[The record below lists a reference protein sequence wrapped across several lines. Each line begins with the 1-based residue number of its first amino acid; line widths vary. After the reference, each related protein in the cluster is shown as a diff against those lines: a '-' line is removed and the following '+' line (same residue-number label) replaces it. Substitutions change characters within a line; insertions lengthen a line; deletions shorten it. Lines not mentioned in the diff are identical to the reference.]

1 MRAMIPPPAS
11 TSLPPAHPL
20 PAVAPAER
28 WQVALLWAGVPL
40 CAFGIAQQRL
50 WEQWRPGRFGE
61 LLLLSLL
68 AAGLAWP
75 LRKFTR
81 RSWATAL
88 ALPWCLA
95 LVLFAGLV
103 PVMATLVLATTA
115 LALGGLLDTRVLPRM
130 SPRMSPA
137 LHTACGLV
145 LLGAVLGWLLPL
157 PVHFRWCYLGLGL
170 LLAGL
175 RRKQLLQCAHGLREG
190 WIQSVA
196 AAPRIAGFAVLA
208 LGLAST
214 GAWLPTLQVDDLGYH
229 LRLPWELLEQGRYA
243 MDPETHV
250 WALAPWLGDV
260 LQSFPQV
267 IAGEE
272 ARGPVN
278 ALWMLLTASGVWQL
292 GKALGGD
299 ARANW
304 AAVALYASLP
314 LTASLAASMQTETP
328 ATALLVWLFVVI
340 VKAPEAWS
348 RGLYRGAVLVGGL
361 LALKLAAAAA
371 AIVLLPWAM
380 WRHRSSLRPLPVL
393 GAAATALAL
402 GASSYAYA
410 WSIAGNPFLPLF
422 NAYFHSP
429 YFQAADFDDAR
440 WHAGFNALL
449 PWRLTFDT
457 NRYLEA
463 FAGGGG
469 FVLVALAGGWVLA
482 LAQRRTSLVA
492 MMMAASIVLPLIPM
506 QYLRYAFPACVVL
519 LPLLA
524 TTAFRIDPRRAAW
537 LLGSVCLLNFAF
549 QANSHWMLR
558 TGAVKETLLALGD
571 DDASFRHYAPERL
584 LLARLRASPA
594 STGNVLAMDPDTAW
608 VAETGTRAR
617 TTSRYDPSLAAMATA
632 ADLDATGTAWQ
643 SLLRHE
649 GIGEVLLRKKT
660 LTEAQRNGLRQA
672 NATLRAE
679 QGDAQWWSLE
689 AREVRP

>member
-1 MRAMIPPPAS
+1 MRAMIPPSAS
-11 TSLPPAHPL
+11 TSIPPAHPL
-20 PAVAPAER
+20 PVAASAKR
-28 WQVALLWAGVPL
+28 WQVALLWVGLPL
-40 CAFGIAQQRL
+40 CAFGIFQYRL
-50 WEQWRPGRFGE
+50 WEQWHSGRFGE

-68 AAGLAWP
+68 AWGLAWP
-75 LRKFTR
+75 LRKFAHW
-81 RSWATAL
+81 SWATAL

-95 LVLFAGLV
+95 LVLFAGVV
-103 PVMATLVLATTA
+103 PVMATLALAITA
-115 LALGGLLDTRVLPRM
+115 LALGSLLDARA
-130 SPRMSPA
+130 SPA
-137 LHTACGLV
+137 LQMTCGLV

-157 PVHFRWCYLGLGL
+157 PVHFRWSYLGLGL

-175 RRKQLLQCAHGLREG
+175 RRKRLLEG
-190 WIQSVA
+190 ARNLCDDWTQSVA
-196 AAPRIAGFAVLA
+196 AAPRAAGFAVLA

-267 IAGEE
+267 IAGAE

-278 ALWMLLTASGVWQL
+278 VLWILLTATGVWRL

-299 ARANW
+299 ARASW
-304 AAVALYASLP
+304 AAVVLYASLP
-314 LTASLAASMQTETP
+314 LTASLAGSMQTETP
-328 ATALLVWLFVVI
+328 TAALLVWLFVLI
-340 VKAPEAWS
+340 VGAPEARR
-348 RGLYRGAVLVGGL
+348 RGLHCGAVLVGGL

-380 WRHRSSLRPLPVL
+380 WRHRRSLRLLPIL
-393 GAAATALAL
+393 AAVAVALAL

-410 WSIAGNPFLPLF
+410 WIIAGNPFLPLF
-422 NAYFHSP
+422 NAHFHSP

-440 WHAGFNALL
+440 WHAGFDALL

-457 NRYLEA
+457 GRYLEA

-469 FVLVALAGGWVLA
+469 FVLVALLGGWILA
-482 LAQRRTSLVA
+482 LVQRRTTLVA
-492 MMMAASIVLPLIPM
+492 AMTAASIAIPLIPM
-506 QYLRYAFPACVVL
+506 QYLRYVFPACVVL

-524 TTAFRIDPRRAAW
+524 ATAFRVDPRRAGW
-537 LLGSVCLLNFAF
+537 LLGGVCLLNFAF
-549 QANSHWMLR
+549 QANGHWLLR

-571 DDASFRHYAPERL
+571 DDASFRHYAPERI
-584 LLARLRASPA
+584 LLAELRASPA
-594 STGNVLAMDPDTAW
+594 NAGNVLAMDPETAW
-608 VAETGTRAR
+608 VAEMGVRAR
-617 TTSRYDPSLAAMATA
+617 TTSRYDPSLAAAATA
-632 ADLDATGTAWQ
+632 ADLDATGSAWQ
-643 SLLRHE
+643 SLFERE
-649 GIGEVLLRKKT
+649 DITEVLLRKKE

-672 NATLRAE
+672 KASLRAE

-689 AREVRP
+689 PRKARP

>member
-1 MRAMIPPPAS
+1 MRAMIPSPAS
-11 TSLPPAHPL
+11 TSVPPAHPL
-20 PAVAPAER
+20 PASAPAER
-28 WQVALLWAGVPL
+28 WQVALLWVGLPL
-40 CAFGIAQQRL
+40 CTFGIFHYRL
-50 WEQWRPGRFGE
+50 WEQWHPGRLGE

-68 AAGLAWP
+68 AWGLAWP
-75 LRKFTR
+75 LRKFAHW
-81 RSWATAL
+81 SWATAL

-95 LVLFAGLV
+95 LVLFAGV
-103 PVMATLVLATTA
+103 MPVMATLALAITA
-115 LALGGLLDTRVLPRM
+115 LALGGLLAACV

-137 LHTACGLV
+137 LQIACGLV

-157 PVHFRWCYLGLGL
+157 PVHFRWSYLGLGI
-170 LLAGL
+170 LLAGF
-175 RRKQLLQCAHGLREG
+175 RRKQLLESVRGLHDG
-190 WIQSVA
+190 WPQSVT

-214 GAWLPTLQVDDLGYH
+214 GSWLPTLQVDDLGYH
-229 LRLPWELLEQGRYA
+229 LRLPWELLEQGRYS

-260 LQSFPQV
+260 LQAFPQV

-278 ALWMLLTASGVWQL
+278 ALWILLTASGVWRL

-314 LTASLAASMQTETP
+314 LTASLAGSMQTETP
-328 ATALLVWLFVVI
+328 TAALLVWLFVLI
-340 VKAPEAWS
+340 VEAPDARK
-348 RGLYRGAVLVGGL
+348 RGLACGAVLAGGL

-371 AIVLLPWAM
+371 AIVLLPWAI
-380 WRHRSSLRPLPVL
+380 WRHRNSLRLLPVL
-393 GAAATALAL
+393 AAVAVSLAL

-422 NAYFHSP
+422 NTYFHSP
-429 YFQAADFDDAR
+429 YFQAADFDDVR

-449 PWRLTFDT
+449 PWHLTFDT
-457 NRYLEA
+457 GRYLEA

-482 LAQRRTSLVA
+482 LVQRRTSLIAV
-492 MMMAASIVLPLIPM
+492 MMIASIALPLIPM
-506 QYLRYAFPACVVL
+506 QYLRNAFHACVLL

-524 TTAFRIDPRRAAW
+524 TTAFRADPRHAAW
-537 LLGSVCLLNFAF
+537 LLGSACLLNFAF
-549 QANSHWMLR
+549 QANGHWMLR
-558 TGAVKETLLALGD
+558 TGAVKETIRALGD
-571 DDASFRHYAPERL
+571 DHASFRHYAPERI
-584 LLARLRASPA
+584 LLAKLRTSPA

-608 VAETGTRAR
+608 VAEMGTRAR
-617 TTSRYDPSLAAMATA
+617 TTSRYDPSLAAAAAA
-632 ADLDATGTAWQ
+632 ADLDATGGAWQ
-643 SLLRHE
+643 SLLQHE
-649 GIGEVLLRKKT
+649 NITEVLLRKET

-672 NATLRAE
+672 NASLRAE
-679 QGDAQWWSLE
+679 QGSAQWWSLAAPE
-689 AREVRP
+689 ARP

>member
-11 TSLPPAHPL
+11 TSIPPAQPL
-20 PAVAPAER
+20 PATAR
-28 WQVALLWAGVPL
+28 WRIALLWAGTPL
-40 CAFGIAQQRL
+40 CAFGIFHYRM
-50 WEQWRPGRFGE
+50 WEQWHSGRFGE
-61 LLLLSLL
+61 LLVLSLL
-68 AAGLAWP
+68 AWGLAWP
-75 LRKFTR
+75 LRKFAR
-81 RSWATAL
+81 WSWATAL

-95 LVLFAGLV
+95 LVLFAGVV
-103 PVMATLVLATTA
+103 PVAATLVLAIAA
-115 LALGGLLDTRVLPRM
+115 LALGGLLEARA
-130 SPRMSPA
+130 SPA
-137 LHTACGLV
+137 LQIACGLV

-175 RRKQLLQCAHGLREG
+175 RREQLLECARSLREG
-190 WIQSVA
+190 WTQSVA
-196 AAPRIAGFAVLA
+196 AAPRMASFAVLA

-243 MDPETHV
+243 MDPETHI

-260 LQSFPQV
+260 LQAFPQV

-299 ARANW
+299 ARASW

-314 LTASLAASMQTETP
+314 LTASLAGSMQTETP
-328 ATALLVWLFVVI
+328 TAALLAWLFVLI
-340 VKAPEAWS
+340 VQAPRARR
-348 RGLYRGAVLVGGL
+348 RGLACGAVLVGGL

-371 AIVLLPWAM
+371 AIVLLPWAV
-380 WRHRSSLRPLPVL
+380 WRHRNSLRLLPVL
-393 GAAATALAL
+393 VAAAVSLTL

-410 WSIAGNPFLPLF
+410 WIIAGNPFLPLF
-422 NAYFHSP
+422 NGYFHSP

-449 PWRLTFDT
+449 PWHLTFDT
-457 NRYLEA
+457 GRYLEA

-469 FVLVALAGGWVLA
+469 FVLVALAGGWLLA
-482 LAQRRTSLVA
+482 LVQRRTSLIAV
-492 MMMAASIVLPLIPM
+492 MMAASIALPLIPM
-506 QYLRYAFPACVVL
+506 QYLRYAFPACVLL

-524 TTAFRIDPRRAAW
+524 TTAFRADPRHAAW
-537 LLGSVCLLNFAF
+537 LLGGVCLLNFAF
-549 QANSHWMLR
+549 QANAHWMLR
-558 TGAVKETLLALGD
+558 TGAVKETILALGD

-584 LLARLRASPA
+584 LLAELRASST

-608 VAETGTRAR
+608 VAEMGTRAR
-617 TTSRYDPSLAAMATA
+617 TTSRYDPSLAAAAAA
-632 ADLDATGTAWQ
+632 ADLDASGGAWQ
-643 SLLRHE
+643 SLLQHE
-649 GIGEVLLRKKT
+649 SITEVLLREKA
-660 LTEAQRNGLRQA
+660 LTEAQRNGLRRA

-679 QGDAQWWSLE
+679 QADAQWWSIDSRK
-689 AREVRP
+689 ARP

>member
-1 MRAMIPPPAS
+1 MRAMIPPSAS
-11 TSLPPAHPL
+11 TSIPPAHPL
-20 PAVAPAER
+20 PVAASAKR
-28 WQVALLWAGVPL
+28 WQVALLWVGLPL
-40 CAFGIAQQRL
+40 CAFGIFQYRL
-50 WEQWRPGRFGE
+50 WEQWHSGRFGE

-68 AAGLAWP
+68 AWGLAWP
-75 LRKFTR
+75 LRKFAHW
-81 RSWATAL
+81 SWATAL

-95 LVLFAGLV
+95 LVLFAGVV
-103 PVMATLVLATTA
+103 PVMATLALAITA
-115 LALGGLLDTRVLPRM
+115 LALGSLLDARA
-130 SPRMSPA
+130 SPA
-137 LHTACGLV
+137 LQMTCGLV

-157 PVHFRWCYLGLGL
+157 PVHFRWSYLGLGL

-175 RRKQLLQCAHGLREG
+175 RRKRLLEG
-190 WIQSVA
+190 ARNLCDDWTQSVA
-196 AAPRIAGFAVLA
+196 AAPRAAGFAVLA

-267 IAGEE
+267 IAGAE

-278 ALWMLLTASGVWQL
+278 VLWILLTATGVWRL

-299 ARANW
+299 ARASW
-304 AAVALYASLP
+304 AAVVLYASLP
-314 LTASLAASMQTETP
+314 LTASLAGSMQTETP
-328 ATALLVWLFVVI
+328 TAALLVWLFVLI
-340 VKAPEAWS
+340 VEAPEARR
-348 RGLYRGAVLVGGL
+348 RGLHCGAVLVGGL

-380 WRHRSSLRPLPVL
+380 WRHRRSLRLLPIL
-393 GAAATALAL
+393 AAVAVALAL

-410 WSIAGNPFLPLF
+410 WIIAGNPFLPLF
-422 NAYFHSP
+422 NAHFHSP

-440 WHAGFNALL
+440 WHAGFDALL

-457 NRYLEA
+457 GRYLEA

-469 FVLVALAGGWVLA
+469 FVLVALLGGWILA
-482 LAQRRTSLVA
+482 LVQRRTTLVA
-492 MMMAASIVLPLIPM
+492 AMTAASIAIPLIPM
-506 QYLRYAFPACVVL
+506 QYLRYVFPACVVL

-524 TTAFRIDPRRAAW
+524 ATAFRVDPRRAGW
-537 LLGSVCLLNFAF
+537 LLGGVCLLNFAF
-549 QANSHWMLR
+549 QANGHWLLR

-571 DDASFRHYAPERL
+571 DDASFRHYAPERI
-584 LLARLRASPA
+584 LLAELRASPA
-594 STGNVLAMDPDTAW
+594 NAGNVLAMDPETAW
-608 VAETGTRAR
+608 VAEMGVRAR
-617 TTSRYDPSLAAMATA
+617 TTSRYDPSLAAAATA
-632 ADLDATGTAWQ
+632 ADLDATGSAWQ
-643 SLLRHE
+643 SLFERE
-649 GIGEVLLRKKT
+649 DITEVLLRKKE

-672 NATLRAE
+672 KASLRAE

-689 AREVRP
+689 PRKARP

>member
-11 TSLPPAHPL
+11 TSTPPEHPL
-20 PAVAPAER
+20 PAAAPAER
-28 WQVALLWAGVPL
+28 WQVALLWLGLPS
-40 CAFGIAQQRL
+40 CAFGIFHYRL
-50 WEQWRPGRFGE
+50 WEQWHSGRFGE

-68 AAGLAWP
+68 AWGLAWP
-75 LRKFTR
+75 LRKFAHW
-81 RSWATAL
+81 SWATAL

-95 LVLFAGLV
+95 LVLFAGVV
-103 PVMATLVLATTA
+103 PVMATLALATAA
-115 LALGGLLDTRVLPRM
+115 LALGGLLGPRN
-130 SPRMSPA
+130 SPRISPA
-137 LHTACGLV
+137 LQMTCGLA

-157 PVHFRWCYLGLGL
+157 PVHFRWSYLGLGL
-170 LLAGL
+170 LLTGL
-175 RRKQLLQCAHGLREG
+175 RRKQLLECTRDLCES
-190 WIQSVA
+190 WTQSVA

-260 LQSFPQV
+260 LQAFPQV

-278 ALWMLLTASGVWQL
+278 ALWMLLTASGVWRL

-304 AAVALYASLP
+304 AAVTLYASLP
-314 LTASLAASMQTETP
+314 LTASLAGSMQTETP
-328 ATALLVWLFVVI
+328 TAALLVWLVVLI
-340 VKAPEAWS
+340 VQAPGARW
-348 RGLYRGAVLVGGL
+348 RGLQCGAVLVGGL

-380 WRHRSSLRPLPVL
+380 WRHRNSLRLL
-393 GAAATALAL
+393 QALAAAAMALAL
-402 GASSYAYA
+402 GASSYVYA
-410 WSIAGNPFLPLF
+410 WFIAGNPFLPLF
-422 NAYFHSP
+422 NTYFHSP
-429 YFQAADFDDAR
+429 YFQAANFDDVR

-457 NRYLEA
+457 GRYLEA

-469 FVLVALAGGWVLA
+469 FVLVALAGGWMLA
-482 LAQRRTSLVA
+482 LMQRRTSLIA
-492 MMMAASIVLPLIPM
+492 MMMAVSIALPLIPM

-524 TTAFRIDPRRAAW
+524 TTAFRADPRHAAW
-537 LLGSVCLLNFAF
+537 LLGGVCLLNFAF
-549 QANSHWMLR
+549 QANGHWMLR
-558 TGAVKETLLALGD
+558 TGAVKETILALGD
-571 DDASFRHYAPERL
+571 DDASFRHYAPERV
-584 LLARLRASPA
+584 LLAQLRTSPA
-594 STGNVLAMDPDTAW
+594 IAGNVLAMDPDSAW
-608 VAETGTRAR
+608 VAEMGARAR
-617 TTSRYDPSLAAMATA
+617 TTSGYDPSLAAAATV
-632 ADLDATGTAWQ
+632 ADLDTTGAVWQ
-643 SLLRHE
+643 SLLRSE
-649 GIGEVLLRKKT
+649 DITGILLRKKT
-660 LTEAQRNGLRQA
+660 LTEAQRNGLRRA

-679 QGDAQWWSLE
+679 LGDAQWWSVESQE
-689 AREVRP
+689 ARP

>member
-11 TSLPPAHPL
+11 TSIPPAHSL
-20 PAVAPAER
+20 PAAASAGR

-40 CAFGIAQQRL
+40 CAFGIFQYRL
-50 WEQWRPGRFGE
+50 WEQWHSGRFGE

-68 AAGLAWP
+68 AWGLAWP
-75 LRKFTR
+75 LRRFAHW
-81 RSWATAL
+81 SWATAL

-95 LVLFAGLV
+95 LVLFAGVV
-103 PVMATLVLATTA
+103 PVMATLALAITA
-115 LALGGLLDTRVLPRM
+115 LALGGLLDARG

-137 LHTACGLV
+137 LQMTCGLV

-157 PVHFRWCYLGLGL
+157 PLHFRWSYLGLGL

-175 RRKQLLQCAHGLREG
+175 RRKQLLQCVRSLRED
-190 WIQSVA
+190 WTQSVV

-214 GAWLPTLQVDDLGYH
+214 GGWLPTLQVDDLGYH

-267 IAGEE
+267 ISGEE

-278 ALWMLLTASGVWQL
+278 ALWMLLTATGVWRL

-299 ARANW
+299 ARTNW

-314 LTASLAASMQTETP
+314 LTASLAGSMQTETP
-328 ATALLVWLFVVI
+328 TAALLVWLFVLI
-340 VKAPEAWS
+340 VEAPEARR
-348 RGLYRGAVLVGGL
+348 RGLYCGAVLVGGL

-380 WRHRSSLRPLPVL
+380 WRHRSSLRLLPIL
-393 GAAATALAL
+393 AATVAALAL
-402 GASSYAYA
+402 GASSYVYA
-410 WSIAGNPFLPLF
+410 WIIAGNPFLPLF
-422 NAYFHSP
+422 NTHFHSP
-429 YFQAADFDDAR
+429 YFQATDFDDVR
-440 WHAGFNALL
+440 WHAGFDALL
-449 PWRLTFDT
+449 PWHLTFDT
-457 NRYLEA
+457 GRYLEA

-469 FVLVALAGGWVLA
+469 FVLVALAGGWILA
-482 LAQRRTSLVA
+482 LLQRRTALIA
-492 MMMAASIVLPLIPM
+492 AMMAASIAIPLIPM
-506 QYLRYAFPACVVL
+506 QYLRYVFPACVVL

-524 TTAFRIDPRRAAW
+524 ATAFRVDPRRAAW
-537 LLGSVCLLNFAF
+537 LLGGVCLLNFAF
-549 QANSHWMLR
+549 QANGHWMLR
-558 TGAVKETLLALGD
+558 TGAVKETILALGD
-571 DDASFRHYAPERL
+571 DDASFRHYAPERI
-584 LLARLRASPA
+584 LLAQLRVSPGSA
-594 STGNVLAMDPDTAW
+594 GNVLAMDPETAW
-608 VAETGTRAR
+608 VAEMGARAR
-617 TTSRYDPSLAAMATA
+617 TTSRYDPSLAAAATA
-632 ADLDATGTAWQ
+632 ADLDATGAAWQ
-643 SLLRHE
+643 SLFRDE
-649 GIGEVLLRKKT
+649 DITEVVLRKKI
-660 LTEAQRNGLRQA
+660 LTEAQRNGLRLA

-689 AREVRP
+689 SRSVRP